1 MKKLVVI
8 FLILASAFSFAIT
21 YNQTDKEELA
31 KMEKAEEAI
40 AKPFMIPNDILLADP
55 DKMYLLLCEAATEF
69 NVNIFRTSINYKTDN
84 QVEIVKYML
93 LTYDSDY
100 FDFFKLKGGRYLTE
114 KETRQSNL
122 FISTADTGDQN
133 QIGVIKDFGDN
144 NLITI
149 KPLKASY
156 DYLPVDGWYFAEAAD
171 DKAFDTFIKGFVSKI
186 NQHYKSYLKISYSA
200 EDFEKDVRDSGGSS
214 ETGAMDGYLKYINI
228 AIYII
233 TLILLIYYVFNESK
247 RIGIMKMHGV
257 SSTRSW
263 YIMAGR
269 LITFVFVLS
278 AAIFLLAAVMIK
290 NTTYQFVYN
299 TVVYQIKSYLIMIAL
314 SFISYA
320 YISRIRVSD
329 VIKNRKDTNGIFAL
343 NMLLRIGCSILLVF
357 ICLSVWS
364 QYIDIRT
371 KQENLKNWEHSK
383 DYGVFYPLN
392 EGYDGD
398 DFQHGKRIFDSSLR
412 GALYPI
418 LNRKGA
424 LLINTRMY
432 EETALL
438 LNKDYDGIRS
448 VKVNPN
454 YLREFPVYNINSNP
468 VQVSEDN
475 GDWILLVPEKY
486 HNREQEIKSFFK
498 ESRKNIIGVQK
509 GFYEQQVSDEVEN
522 QQITIIWLADG
533 QEIFSFNPDVFPAEN
548 NVIIDPIIEVVT
560 EKNSLWAD
568 RDSILGGG
576 CTDPLKMRLTDRDA
590 ALTYKMVEPE
600 LKRLKLD
607 DNLKHL
613 VTVDQYIMQEIYD
626 LQNGMKQLMLLIIGL
641 LSGLLLL
648 VVQNLAI
655 FFNKNQ
661 RKFIVR
667 RLFGTDFFRTYKEYM
682 FLFSLTWA
690 SQLLICFIVNRT
702 MVDVPFA
709 DIKLFAVAKVLIFI
723 EFAVSVTVLAIIE
736 QKSKVKVLKGGI

>member
-247 RIGIMKMHGV
+247 RIGIMKMHWRIQHTLV
-257 SSTRSW
+257 V
-263 YIMAGR
+263 YHGR
-269 LITFVFVLS
+269 KTDYFCFCFVGS
-278 AAIFLLAAVMIK
+278 NILLAAVMIK

-329 VIKNRKDTNGIFAL
+329 VIK
-343 NMLLRIGCSILLVF
+343 
-357 ICLSVWS
+357 
-364 QYIDIRT
+364 
-371 KQENLKNWEHSK
+371 
-383 DYGVFYPLN
+383 
-392 EGYDGD
+392 
-398 DFQHGKRIFDSSLR
+398 
-412 GALYPI
+412 
-418 LNRKGA
+418 
-424 LLINTRMY
+424 
-432 EETALL
+432 
-438 LNKDYDGIRS
+438 
-448 VKVNPN
+448 
-454 YLREFPVYNINSNP
+454 
-468 VQVSEDN
+468 
-475 GDWILLVPEKY
+475 
-486 HNREQEIKSFFK
+486 
-498 ESRKNIIGVQK
+498 
-509 GFYEQQVSDEVEN
+509 
-522 QQITIIWLADG
+522 
-533 QEIFSFNPDVFPAEN
+533 
-548 NVIIDPIIEVVT
+548 T
-560 EKNSLWAD
+560 EKILTVSL
-568 RDSILGGG
+568 L
-576 CTDPLKMRLTDRDA
+576 
-590 ALTYKMVEPE
+590 
-600 LKRLKLD
+600 
-607 DNLKHL
+607 
-613 VTVDQYIMQEIYD
+613 
-626 LQNGMKQLMLLIIGL
+626 
-641 LSGLLLL
+641 
-648 VVQNLAI
+648 
-655 FFNKNQ
+655 
-661 RKFIVR
+661 
-667 RLFGTDFFRTYKEYM
+667 
-682 FLFSLTWA
+682 
-690 SQLLICFIVNRT
+690 
-702 MVDVPFA
+702 
-709 DIKLFAVAKVLIFI
+709 
-723 EFAVSVTVLAIIE
+723 
-736 QKSKVKVLKGGI
+736 